1 MHIQSQQK
9 EWNLVVLTIVSSLDY
24 EEGLLSYLCRD
35 GLSIDIS
42 AIFFFS
48 VGNLI
53 KFSTHNHLTPSKKK
67 RLIRKFDI
75 KELVIIFTEGGKQKI
90 IMQRIS

>member
-1 MHIQSQQK
+1 
-9 EWNLVVLTIVSSLDY
+9 VVLTIVSSIDY
-24 EEGLLSYLCRD
+24 EERILSYLCRND
-35 GLSIDIS
+35 PSLKYRLYI
-42 AIFFFS
+42 FFS

-53 KFSTHNHLTPSKKK
+53 KFSTHNQLTPSKKK

-90 IMQRIS
+90 IMQTIS